1 MKKAIGIIILGLL
14 LSSGVKASELVK
26 GATVNSLM
34 AQGYKLVSTD
44 SVGLTFTDDQAVS
57 NIYYHLQKNRE
68 LITCMWVIG
77 IDITTCYKP

>member
-1 MKKAIGIIILGLL
+1 MKKLLGILVLGLL

>member
-1 MKKAIGIIILGLL
+1 MKKFLGILVLGLF

-44 SVGLTFTDDQAVS
+44 SIGLTFTDDQAVS

-68 LITCMWVIG
+68 LITCIWVVG
-77 IDITTCYKP
+77 LHITTCYKP

>member
-1 MKKAIGIIILGLL
+1 MKKLLGILVLGLL

-44 SVGLTFTDDQAVS
+44 S
-57 NIYYHLQKNRE
+57 
-68 LITCMWVIG
+68 IG
-77 IDITTCYKP
+77 QN